1 MATRDS
7 ATPQVAAGS
16 KAAAW
21 LTVVGVGVVAATHIW
36 ELPSAL
42 QQLQNDLHFDL
53 LFSGVLLGVIQV
65 ASMLGGLLAAWC
77 GERYGLRRLLIL
89 GLFLLAA
96 GSLLGAASPDAAVL
110 LFSRLIEGIGFVLC
124 TVLAPALIR
133 LNCATEDLNRAMGA
147 WGSFQGLATL
157 AGLSLSS
164 LMLEWA
170 SWRWLWAAMALL
182 TLALLIP
189 LTKLVPDDRRTRPA
203 TTGAGGQI
211 MTTARLATPW
221 LTGLGFACYTVQ
233 WMAVMGFLPA
243 IYGAFGVS
251 ALTAG
256 LFSAGVGGVNI
267 IGAMVA
273 GRMLQSGRS
282 PSALLVFAFLAM
294 AVSSIG
300 FFALPWVRIGGG
312 MVGALACAVVFSLV
326 GGIAPA
332 VFSRIGVDLAPAGGS
347 VSAVIGLMQQLFNV
361 GNFIGPFILA
371 WVAVLA
377 GGWQASWLMTCG
389 FSALGI
395 LLVLLLHRRLGT
407 RGPAES
413 REHAAGSGS
422 AVSAR

>member
-1 MATRDS
+1 MATSDS
-7 ATPQVAAGS
+7 TTTEVAAGPN
-16 KAAAW
+16 AAAW
-21 LTVVGVGVVAATHIW
+21 LSVVGVGVVAATHIW
-36 ELPSAL
+36 KLPSAL
-42 QQLQNDLHFDL
+42 QQLQAELHFDL

-77 GERYGLRRLLIL
+77 GERYGLRRLLML
-89 GLFLLAA
+89 GLLLLGV
-96 GSLLGAASPDAAVL
+96 GSLLGAASPDALVL
-110 LFSRLIEGIGFVLC
+110 LCSRLLEGIGFVLC

-133 LNCATEDLNRAMGA
+133 LNCAPTELNRAMGA

-164 LMLEWA
+164 LMLEWT
-170 SWRWLWAAMALL
+170 SWRWLWVAMALL
-182 TLALLIP
+182 SLAMLLP
-189 LTKLVPDDRRTRPA
+189 LARLVPDDRRARHTESGVR
-203 TTGAGGQI
+203 GQI
-211 MTTARLATPW
+211 VATARQPAPW

-243 IYGAFGVS
+243 IYGAFGIS

-267 IGAMVA
+267 IGAVVA

-282 PSALLVFAFLAM
+282 PSALLVFAFLIM

-300 FFALPWVRIGGG
+300 FFALPWALIGGG
-312 MVGALACAVVFSLV
+312 LVGALACAAVFSLV
-326 GGIAPA
+326 GGMAPA
-332 VFSRIGVDLAPAGGS
+332 VFSRIGVDLASDGGS

-377 GGWQASWLMTCG
+377 GGWQASWVMTCT
-389 FSALGI
+389 FSAMGI
-395 LLVLLLHRRLGT
+395 WLVLLLRRRLT
-407 RGPAES
+407 
-413 REHAAGSGS
+413 SGS
-422 AVSAR
+422 RVESQGQASGAGAR